1 MASVEDILGGH
12 LLVTVAIGA
21 TVLALTRVLP
31 GLSPPLR
38 SAIKG
43 GVSLLLEAEGEAE
56 GGIIEQLA
64 ETALTTV
71 MERLSGPG
79 PANERRDA
87 ARAAIEDYKQTAR
100 TRARRYGSN
109 PGDRSAR
116 RGRHLAALRHKLH
129 RAKTRATGARA
140 QDLDILMNAL
150 GDTGQA

>member
-1 MASVEDILGGH
+1 MASVEDMLGGH

-21 TVLALTRVLP
+21 TALVLTRVLP

-43 GVSLLLEAEGEAE
+43 GLSLLLEAEGEAE

-79 PANERRDA
+79 STNERRDA

-100 TRARRYGSN
+100 TRARRYGSD
-109 PGDRSAR
+109 PDDRSAR
-116 RGRHLAALRHKLH
+116 RGRHLAALRRKLH
-129 RAKTRATGARA
+129 RAKSHAAGAHA